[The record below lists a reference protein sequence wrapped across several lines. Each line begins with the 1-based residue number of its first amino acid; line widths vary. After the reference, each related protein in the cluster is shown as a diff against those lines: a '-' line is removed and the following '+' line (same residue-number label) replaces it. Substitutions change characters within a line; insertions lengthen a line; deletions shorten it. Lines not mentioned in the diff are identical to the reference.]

1 MRSGSILAFLAV
13 LWSATA
19 LADSG
24 PPPQTMQP
32 SSGGSPD
39 VQGQMLTPRQ
49 QAEGLFADAY
59 KDIEKAR
66 ADLADGKDKNAEK
79 KFRRALE
86 HVTRA
91 TELDTTYYEAWN
103 LVGYTSRKLKL
114 YDAALTAYDRCLRI
128 KPDYALA
135 REYLGEAFFELGRS
149 DDARAQ
155 LTWLDRMHETKL
167 ADQLRGKI
175 GAPRDSS
182 RAVSD
187 STTATKPASGW

>member
-1 MRSGSILAFLAV
+1 MRSGSILALLAV
-13 LWSATA
+13 LWAATA

-24 PPPQTMQP
+24 PPPQSMQP
-32 SSGGSPD
+32 SSGSSPD

-49 QAEGLFADAY
+49 QAEALYADAY

-86 HVTRA
+86 HLTRA
-91 TELDTTYYEAWN
+91 TELDTTYHEAWN

-114 YDAALTAYDRCLRI
+114 YDAALAAYDRCLRL
-128 KPDYALA
+128 KPDFALA
-135 REYLGEAFFELGRS
+135 REYLGEAFFELGRT
-149 DDARAQ
+149 DEARAQ
-155 LTWLDRMHETKL
+155 LQWLERMHEGQL
-167 ADQLRGKI
+167 AEQLRTRI
-175 GAPRDSS
+175 GGARDSS
-182 RAVSD
+182 GAVSD